1 MNLNF
6 GNFTSL
12 DVFSGLLSLFAA
24 VIGLAYPFILQVRD
38 QIQSRYVLEKVVDWF
53 QHEPYL
59 CRFLTLLKI
68 NIPIALL
75 NPYILYIFRE
85 NDCLSITLLTVQS
98 ISVCVLLFYLMRLYQ
113 LINIYGSYREMAN
126 HTHPEDMER
135 LAIVMLSADHRN
147 EEEGYFTAKD
157 KLYKRMTEIMIK
169 EARKRNGKIVDFPE
183 EVIQIIRKIF
193 YAAEKK
199 RMYPRTSVDTTLIP
213 LLYDAIYN
221 KTHTTNE
228 LRKFIWLH
236 LNRLLRARNTDWLK
250 SYWEW
255 SSQFYRTMRYD
266 SNYNETERKEFFE
279 MHSYFAAMVLRSN
292 HMELMK
298 YIMTFQ
304 DASSEPPCLL
314 FHNSNEIVETLFQ
327 FDKLRNLPFRLVEPY
342 QMYFFSN
349 DVNADHNIYRVL
361 CDYLAFSLMYQE
373 ANKEKYMS
381 DIGEY
386 HIDDGLSKE
395 ELEQNKSILEWFREI
410 VLTDVRKRY
419 GRLFRKEVFDA
430 TNFYLFQIIVLYN
443 QKIADINQNDNIS
456 QDKLQAMKKE
466 LIAENKKI
474 TLHLLKKEMDGDDIM
489 KITFKARAVL
499 QASPG
504 QLLEHHCIS
513 SVNFAETLIVY
524 LRHQFYAR
532 LASLFLLNGSVRTY
546 LIQYKDLQEAL
557 RRMCFNKDEHTLL
570 NNGVSLWNYD
580 LECIKDEDIIKI
592 GSSNNSLFIVRKKDC
607 PTYIYGTLE
616 YLNDNAHSEVI
627 NIPNVYTKLDA
638 ENGLFWKEPTKANNL
653 LVDVAQPFIIYNRRH
668 MRYIK
673 INITYDRAIGDCDLH
688 KLKDLREIL

>member
-1 MNLNF
+1 MKF
-6 GNFTSL
+6 GDFTSL

-24 VIGLAYPFILQVRD
+24 VISLAYPFILQVRER
-38 QIQSRYVLEKVVDWF
+38 IQSRYVLEKVVDWF
-53 QHEPYL
+53 QQEPYL

-75 NPYILYIFRE
+75 NPFLLYLFRQYE
-85 NDCLSITLLTVQS
+85 SLSITLLTVQS
-98 ISVCVLLFYLMRLYQ
+98 ISVCILLFYLMCLYK

-126 HTHPEDMER
+126 HTSAEDMER

-147 EEEGYFTAKD
+147 AEEGYFTAKD
-157 KLYKRMTEIMIK
+157 KLYRRMTEILIK
-169 EARKRNGKIVDFPE
+169 EAQKRNGKITDFPE
-183 EVIQIIRKIF
+183 EVIQIIGKIF

-221 KTHTTNE
+221 KTHTTKE

-236 LNRLLRARNTDWLK
+236 LNRLLRAGNTDWLK

-266 SNYNETERKEFFE
+266 YNYNATERNEFFE
-279 MHSYFAAMVLRSN
+279 MHSSFAAMVLRSN
-292 HMELMK
+292 NMELMK
-298 YIMTFQ
+298 FIMTFQ
-304 DASSEPPCLL
+304 DASPEPPCLL
-314 FHNSNEIVETLFQ
+314 LQNSIEIIKMLFH
-327 FDKLRNLPFRLVEPY
+327 FDRLRNWPFRLAGAY
-342 QMYFFSN
+342 QMYFFAN
-349 DVNADHNIYRVL
+349 DVNADHNIYRVF
-361 CDYLAFSLMYQE
+361 CDYLAFSLVYQE
-373 ANKEKYMS
+373 ANKEKY
-381 DIGEY
+381 ICFGEY

-395 ELEQNKSILEWFREI
+395 ELEHDKSVLEWFRET
-410 VLTDVRKRY
+410 VLTDVRKRHW
-419 GRLFRKEVFDA
+419 RFFRKEAFNA
-430 TNFYLFQIIVLYN
+430 TNSFLLQIIHLYN
-443 QKIADINQNDNIS
+443 QRIATISKDDDIS
-456 QDKLQAMKKE
+456 QDKLQTMKEE

-474 TLHLLKKEMDGDDIM
+474 TLPLLKKEMDGDDVKTM
-489 KITFKARAVL
+489 PFKATAAL

-504 QLLEHHCIS
+504 QLLEHHSIS
-513 SVNFAETLIVY
+513 SVNFAETLIIY

-557 RRMCFNKDEHTLL
+557 RRMYFNKDEHTLL

-580 LECIKDEDIIKI
+580 LGCIKDEDIIKI
-592 GSSNNSLFIVRKKDC
+592 GSGNNSLFIVRKKDC

-616 YLNDNAHSEVI
+616 DLNGDAHSEGTNTP
-627 NIPNVYTKLDA
+627 NISVLDA
-638 ENGLFWKEPTKANNL
+638 ENGLYWKEPTKDSKL
-653 LVDVAQPFIIYNRRH
+653 LVDVAQPFVIYNRRH